1 MSRKRICI
9 KSPEIVMSGDINISS
24 NFNVVTKAKLDS
36 VAVGGDCE
44 CHDLPKPL
52 LDVVMLVDGSDSFG
66 NKAKDTS
73 GAMIEAFPS
82 TLEYIQNN
90 FVPQMSQM
98 LSNRNTFTLV
108 QFSGVSQLEGAYVP
122 GSNGDA
128 GSGLKHYNVEVA
140 PQTVGRIRD
149 ITGAT
154 QLDGNGQLYLCVQ
167 DLCLPGFTQQ
177 LSRAARTVEKQE
189 RKRILI
195 CITDEEWDIK
205 ALKNNRGQKTSR
217 EEVCKLMHQ
226 CGYEPFA
233 VVVRPN
239 HFGEQNNDFIE
250 NEFCRNKSNNL
261 KVYTDSFEGD
271 MKTALETILNKISK

>member
-1 MSRKRICI
+1 
-9 KSPEIVMSGDINISS
+9 MSGDINISS

-52 LDVVMLVDGSDSFG
+52 IDVVMLVDGSDSFG

-73 GAMIEAFPS
+73 GALVEAFPS

-90 FVPQMSQM
+90 FVPKMSQA
-98 LSNRNTFTLV
+98 LNNRNTFTLV

-128 GSGLKHYNVEVA
+128 GSGLKHYNVEV
-140 PQTVGRIRD
+140 PTQTVGRIRD
-149 ITGAT
+149 ITGAN
-154 QLDGNGQLYLCVQ
+154 QLDGNGQLYLCAQ
-167 DLCLPGFTQQ
+167 DLCLSGFTNQ
-177 LSRAARTVEKQE
+177 LSRAARPIEKQE

-205 ALKNNRGQKTSR
+205 NLKNDRGQKTSR
-217 EEVCKLMHQ
+217 EEVCKLIHQ
-226 CGYEPFA
+226 AGYEPFA

-250 NEFCRNKSNNL
+250 NEFCRNKNNNL
-261 KVYTDSFEGD
+261 KVYTDSFESD
-271 MKTALETILNKISK
+271 MKKALDTIINKISK